1 VQRSLRLG
9 RSARVC
15 SISRGFVLCGFLA
28 WGCGGNVTGNGGADA
43 SSGADGSGGT
53 TVDGSS
59 DGPSMHA
66 SSEAGADVDSG
77 PCMISASNYDQ
88 SCNVDTDCW
97 EVSSGDYC
105 SAICRC
111 GTSAI
116 NVEALAQFNADV
128 SKNAARIR
136 RPGQRLLLLPFLVG
150 TVLSSRQMRGGK
162 RCVPVSR

>member
-1 VQRSLRLG
+1 
-9 RSARVC
+9 
-15 SISRGFVLCGFLA
+15 
-28 WGCGGNVTGNGGADA
+28 
-43 SSGADGSGGT
+43 
-53 TVDGSS
+53 
-59 DGPSMHA
+59 MHA
-66 SSEAGADVDSG
+66 SSEAGADVVDSG

-128 SKNAARIR
+128 SKTPRGSGALGNVSCYC
-136 RPGQRLLLLPFLVG
+136 PFLWGPCCRQGKCVG
-150 TVLSSRQMRGGK
+150 ERGACLSPADTLPACADAGGMCVLGANSICGTGGPPGA
-162 RCVPVSR
+162 CAYADEVCCLP